1 MPPLD
6 GCDDMELF
14 LNLLWLAIAIT
25 ALLIT
30 PRRSNRVSVAIGC
43 ALALLFPIVSVSDD
57 RLTDRDSF
65 EEALAIVVEA
75 VILVIT
81 FVTIARIRTSRVRRA
96 SLLLVPT
103 ADPRSPPNRRL
114 VAGSV

>member
-30 PRRSNRVSVAIGC
+30 PRRSSRVSVAIGC
-43 ALALLFPIVSVSDD
+43 VLALLFPIVSVSDD
-57 RLTDRDSF
+57 LLTDRDSF
-65 EEALAIVVEA
+65 EQALAIVVEA

-81 FVTIARIRTSRVRRA
+81 FVTIARIRASCVRRA
-96 SLLLVPT
+96 SLLLVPS
-103 ADPRSPPNRRL
+103 ADPRSPPTARP
-114 VAGSV
+114 ACGG